1 MSTLNG
7 RTPADSFPALL
18 KINRANDSTA
28 TSTNPGIDATLRNV
42 EDGLGNQTPL
52 KLSSTQ
58 IALND
63 MTWPTSGAAVGKF
76 LQIGSTNQL
85 RWLTFSVAGDLQWNS
100 STGVLSYSLG
110 FTPVNKA
117 GDTMTGFLTLSADPT
132 SNLHAATKAYVDNK
146 ASVQSVN
153 TKTGAVTLTTTDI
166 SEGSNQYFTI
176 ARARSSLSGTG
187 IGLSYNSTSGVITFD
202 QTALSITES
211 QITNGSLL
219 ARVANNETITGTWT
233 FSNPVSG
240 ANPVAASDL
249 ATKQYVDN
257 YATGLDFKQS
267 VRAATTG
274 NIALSGLQTI
284 DGVSLLG
291 GDRVLVKDQSTAS
304 QNGIYIAAS
313 GSWARAYDADNSPN
327 NEVNA
332 GMFCFVQEGTVNAD
346 TGWVLAT
353 NNPITLGT
361 TALNFVQFSGAG
373 LITAGNG
380 LAKTGNLLSVQTVSS
395 SRIAVSA
402 SGVDLAT
409 VTDSGTGSFKKI
421 TVDSYGRVSG
431 TSSVVKSDL
440 VSLFTTDDITE
451 GSTNKFFS
459 NSLVRGAIS
468 VSGTGLSYSSSTGVI
483 TTNATSSN
491 TASTVVARDASGN
504 FTAGTITAALTGNA
518 STASQLQTSRSISAT
533 GDATWTVNFDGS
545 ANATAALTLA
555 TVNSAPV
562 SSSLV
567 KVTVNGKGLVTAT
580 SAVTASDVTTS
591 LGYTPVNKAGDTM
604 TGGLTA
610 PTLTAITS
618 ATIAN
623 MFFTSQSGNIASGNT
638 TSAIGDVSAS
648 LFTTVKYMVTLK
660 DTTTGEYETTEI
672 LLVYDGTNINMT
684 QFGTVLSGVELGT
697 FSATIA
703 IGQIRLTFTKTTSNA
718 VDYKTSII
726 AH

>member
-28 TSTNPGIDATLRNV
+28 TSTNPGIDSTLRNV

-132 SNLHAATKAYVDNK
+132 SNLHAATKAYVDSK
-146 ASVQSVN
+146 TAVQSVN
-153 TKTGAVTLTTTDI
+153 TKTGAVTLTTTDISEGTNLYFTNARTRSAISASGTGLTYNSSTGALTFDQTALSIAETQIPNGSILARVADNEVISGSWTFTSPVVGTNPTLDDHLTTKIYVDNQVVVGSPVKNVNSKTGDVVLTTTDI

-187 IGLSYNSTSGVITFD
+187 TGLSYNSTSGVITFD
-202 QTALSITES
+202 QTALNITES
-211 QITNGSLL
+211 QITNGTLL
-219 ARVANNETITGTWT
+219 ARLADNETITGTWT

-240 ANPVAASDL
+240 ANPVAALDL

-257 YATGLDFKQS
+257 YASGIDFKQS

-274 NIALSGLQTI
+274 NITLSGLQTV
-284 DGVSLLG
+284 DGVTLLS

-304 QNGIYIAAS
+304 QNGIYVAAS
-313 GSWARAYDADNSPN
+313 GSWSRAYDADNSPN

-380 LAKTGNLLSVQTVSS
+380 LSKTGNILSVQTVSS

-431 TSSVVKSDL
+431 TTSV
-440 VSLFTTDDITE
+440 
-451 GSTNKFFS
+451 
-459 NSLVRGAIS
+459 
-468 VSGTGLSYSSSTGVI
+468 
-483 TTNATSSN
+483 TSS
-491 TASTVVARDASGN
+491 D
-504 FTAGTITAALTGNA
+504 I
-518 STASQLQTSRSISAT
+518 
-533 GDATWTVNFDGS
+533 
-545 ANATAALTLA
+545 
-555 TVNSAPV
+555 
-562 SSSLV
+562 
-567 KVTVNGKGLVTAT
+567 
-580 SAVTASDVTTS
+580 TTS

-610 PTLTAITS
+610 PTLTANTS
-618 ATIAN
+618 AWLAN

-638 TSAIGDVSAS
+638 TAAIGDVSAS

-703 IGQIRLTFTKTTSNA
+703 SGQIRLTFTKTTSNA